1 MYVPEGKY
9 TITGGTNMKR
19 NTNNAARNEEALGR
33 FMGTIA
39 EINERLAELKEFFD
53 DHMGYSPDDVGW
65 NHAGSAERF
74 LKGLREL
81 TDMAYKRREY
91 AE

>member
-9 TITGGTNMKR
+9 TISGGTNMKR

-39 EINERLAELKEFFD
+39 EINERLAELKEFAD
-53 DHMGYSPDDVGW
+53 DHMGYQPEEITHGHV
-65 NHAGSAERF
+65 GSAAHF
-74 LKGLREL
+74 LSKLTEL
-81 TDMAYKRREY
+81 TDMAYKRGEY
-91 AE
+91 TD